1 MRTYYN
7 NSAGGNTQFKVVHNI
22 INVYNSWK
30 DALTISPDF
39 LHKNGIFDPTIILEK
54 KVRKNLPSF
63 PSDIEDDTDKNVVT
77 DYITDFLKNSTNNEQ
92 FKYEQTQS
100 LLTENFDIGEEF
112 TSQQAF
118 DFIYPIR
125 SQEFDFKNEDSFKG
139 TILRELQELQK
150 KGLIHFHADEGR
162 AGRYSRLS

>member
-1 MRTYYN
+1 MCIR
-7 NSAGGNTQFKVVHNI
+7 
-22 INVYNSWK
+22 
-30 DALTISPDF
+30 D
-39 LHKNGIFDPTIILEK
+39 
-54 KVRKNLPSF
+54 SF
-63 PSDIEDDTDKNVVT
+63 PSDIDDDTDKNVVT
-77 DYITDFLKNSTNNEQ
+77 DYITDFLKNSTNKEQ

-100 LLTENFDIGEEF
+100 LLAENFDIGEEF

-150 KGLIHFHADEGR
+150 KGLIHFHANEGR